1 MGASR
6 GRAGPP
12 LIPEGWTKRRIP
24 VYTRGERI
32 AMPHVYV
39 TGHKNPDTDSIASA
53 IGYAE
58 LKNLVDPDNVYA
70 PARLGEVNAQTEWAL
85 RKSGAKNP
93 KLLRHIMLRVKD
105 VMHEDL
111 VLANRN
117 DPLRNVGLVM
127 AKNNIGQVP
136 IVDDDGVLVGIVT
149 ERDLARMYIRES
161 RGASTFA
168 ETPVSVASMVEV
180 LEGELLVGEDGEH
193 SGQLW
198 VISMSVDSIGRSIR
212 PGDIAVVGDRTKA
225 QERVIELGVGVLVVS
240 NGVRPRDEICKLAEE
255 RGTTIILSP
264 LDSYVTSRMIQLSVP
279 CWEIMTENPLT
290 VDPDDLI
297 TEITQSV
304 MEVHY
309 RAAIAVDDDKVPIG
323 VVSRTDLL
331 NPQPRRVLL
340 VDHAEVGQSVK
351 GVERAQIVEILDHHH
366 IGDIETT
373 TPIPATFDPVGS
385 TATLIVER
393 FKAAGLKPE
402 RSTATMLLAAVLS
415 DTVVLNSP
423 TTTERDREVVKYLE
437 EMLDLDARGF
447 GMEMFEASSDVSG
460 LSAEEIVRRDAK
472 EYSTSSGEKMGISQV
487 ETVGTGLLE
496 RKEELLD
503 ALEELREDNDYLFS
517 ALMVTDI
524 IEGGTELLCAGDCAP
539 VERAFDS
546 RAKNGVIDLPGV
558 MSRKKQVAP
567 KLLAIL

>member
-1 MGASR
+1 
-6 GRAGPP
+6 
-12 LIPEGWTKRRIP
+12 
-24 VYTRGERI
+24 
-32 AMPHVYV
+32 MPHVYV

-58 LKNLVDPDNVYA
+58 FKNLVDPENLYV
-70 PARLGEVNAQTEWAL
+70 PARLGEVNAQTNWAL
-85 RKSGAKNP
+85 KRSEAESP
-93 KLLRHIMLRVKD
+93 TLLRHIMLRVKD
-105 VMHEDL
+105 VMHENL

-117 DPLRNVGLVM
+117 DPLRNLGLMM

-136 IVDDDGVLVGIVT
+136 IVDDDGALVGIVT
-149 ERDLARMYIRES
+149 ERDLARMYVRES

-168 ETPVSVASMVEV
+168 ETPVTVGAMVEV

-212 PGDIAVVGDRTKA
+212 PGDIVVVGDRTRA
-225 QERVIELGVGVLVVS
+225 QMRVIELGVGVLVVS
-240 NGVRPRDEICKLAEE
+240 NGVRPEDEVVEMAE
-255 RGTTIILSP
+255 RSGTTIVLSP
-264 LDSYVTSRMIQLSVP
+264 LDSYVTSRLIQLSVP
-279 CWEIMTENPLT
+279 CWEVMSENPLT
-290 VDPDDLI
+290 VDPEDLI

-309 RAAIAVDDDKVPIG
+309 RAAIAVDDNNKVPLG

-340 VDHAEVGQSVK
+340 VDHAEIGQSVK
-351 GVERAQIVEILDHHH
+351 GVEKAQIVEILDHHH

-423 TTTERDREVVKYLE
+423 TTTERDQEVVGYLE
-437 EMLDLDARGF
+437 ELLDLDVREF
-447 GMEMFEASSDVSG
+447 GMEMFETSSDVSG
-460 LSAEEIVRRDAK
+460 LSAEEIVGGDAK
-472 EYSTSSGEKMGISQV
+472 EYATSSGETMCIAQV
-487 ETVGTGLLE
+487 ETVGDALLE
-496 RKEELLD
+496 RKDELLE
-503 ALEELREDNDYLFS
+503 ALEELRGEKGYVFA

-524 IEGGTELLCAGDCAP
+524 IEGGTELLCAGECAP

-546 RAKNGVIDLPGV
+546 RVRDGVIDLPGV

-567 KLLAIL
+567 KLLAVL

>member
-1 MGASR
+1 
-6 GRAGPP
+6 
-12 LIPEGWTKRRIP
+12 
-24 VYTRGERI
+24 
-32 AMPHVYV
+32 MPQVYV
-39 TGHKNPDTDSIASA
+39 TGHRNPDTDSIASA

-58 LKNLVDPDNVYA
+58 FKNLVDPDNFYA
-70 PARLGEVNAQTEWAL
+70 PARLGEVNTQTEWAL
-85 RKSGAKNP
+85 KRSGAESP
-93 KLLRHIMLRVKD
+93 RLLRHIMLRVKD

-117 DPLRNVGLVM
+117 DPLRTVGLM
-127 AKNNIGQVP
+127 MSKRNIGQVP
-136 IVDDDGVLVGIVT
+136 IVDDDGSLVGVVT
-149 ERDLARMYIRES
+149 ERDLARMYVRES

-168 ETPVSVASMVEV
+168 ETPVSVGAMVEV
-180 LEGELLVGEDGEH
+180 LEGELLVGEDREL

-212 PGDIAVVGDRTKA
+212 PGDIVVVGDRTRA
-225 QERVIELGVGVLVVS
+225 QRRVIELGVGVLVVS
-240 NGVRPRDEICKLAEE
+240 NGVRPEAEIIEMAKEK
-255 RGTTIILSP
+255 GTTIVLSP

-279 CWEIMTENPLT
+279 CWEVMTDNPLT
-290 VDPDDLI
+290 VDPEDLI
-297 TEITQSV
+297 TEITPSV

-351 GVERAQIVEILDHHH
+351 GVERAQVVEILDHHH

-393 FKAAGLKPE
+393 FKAAGLEPE

-423 TTTERDREVVKYLE
+423 TTTERDHEVVKYLE
-437 EMLDLDARGF
+437 ELLDLDAREF

-460 LSAEEIVRRDAK
+460 LSAEEIVGRDAK
-472 EYSTSSGEKMGISQV
+472 EYATNSGEKMSISQV
-487 ETVGTGLLE
+487 ETVGIGLLE
-496 RKEELLD
+496 RKVELLD
-503 ALEELREDNDYLFS
+503 ALEELREKNDYLFS
-517 ALMVTDI
+517 ALMITDI
-524 IEGGTELLCAGDCAP
+524 IEGGTELLCVGECAP

-546 RAKNGVIDLPGV
+546 RAREGVIDLPGV

-567 KLLAIL
+567 KLLAVL